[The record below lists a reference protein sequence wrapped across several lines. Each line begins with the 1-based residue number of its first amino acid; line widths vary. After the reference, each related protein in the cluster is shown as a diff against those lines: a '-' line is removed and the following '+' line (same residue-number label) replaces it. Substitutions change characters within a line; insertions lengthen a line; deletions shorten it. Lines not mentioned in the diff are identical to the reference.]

1 MKTLLSIAS
10 LVALSAFSITD
21 EPFSLAVGETVTVD
35 GTDLSL
41 TFAAVPRD
49 SRCPRDVTCIVAGE
63 AVVVLEARLGGQET
77 ELTFKVPPE
86 GPEGPGGEDEQELDG
101 FTIIVVE
108 LEPETNSTK
117 KIDPSDYVATVVVST
132 R

>member
-10 LVALSAFSITD
+10 LVTLSAFSITD
-21 EPFSLAVGETVTVD
+21 EPFSLAVGETVTAD

-63 AVVVLEARLGGQET
+63 AVVVLEA
-77 ELTFKVPPE
+77 
-86 GPEGPGGEDEQELDG
+86 
-101 FTIIVVE
+101 
-108 LEPETNSTK
+108 
-117 KIDPSDYVATVVVST
+117 
-132 R
+132 

>member
-21 EPFSLAVGETVTVD
+21 EPFSLAMGETVTAD

-41 TFAAVPRD
+41 TFAAVARD

-63 AVVVLEARLGGQET
+63 AVVILEARLGGEET
-77 ELTFKVPPE
+77 ELSFKVPP
-86 GPEGPGGEDEQELDG
+86 GGGGKDEQELDG

-108 LEPETNSTK
+108 LEPETNSTT
-117 KIDPSDYVATVVVST
+117 KIDTSDYVATVVVTT

>member
-86 GPEGPGGEDEQELDG
+86 GPEGPGGK
-101 FTIIVVE
+101 TSKS
-108 LEPETNSTK
+108 ST
-117 KIDPSDYVATVVVST
+117 VS
-132 R
+132 RSSS